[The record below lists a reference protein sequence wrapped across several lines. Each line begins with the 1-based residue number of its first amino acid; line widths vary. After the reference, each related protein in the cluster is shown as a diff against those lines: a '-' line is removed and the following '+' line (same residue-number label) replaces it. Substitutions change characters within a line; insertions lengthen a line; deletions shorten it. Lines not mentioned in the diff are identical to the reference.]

1 VESLEGIKVLV
12 VDDHEDITTLLA
24 EVLRHRRATVATAAS
39 GQEAVALFARFQP
52 DVIVSDIGT
61 PDGDGYQLLRM
72 VRTRSREHGGQT
84 PAIALTAKVALSD
97 QTRAKLA
104 GFSVHLAK
112 PVEPDRLCAA
122 IRQLFTDH
130 KR

>member
-1 VESLEGIKVLV
+1 MDSLDGIKVLV
-12 VDDHEDITTLLA
+12 VDDHEDITTLIA
-24 EVLRHRRATVATAAS
+24 EVLRNRRALVATAAS
-39 GQEAVALFARFQP
+39 GQEAVALLARFQP
-52 DVIVSDIGT
+52 DVIVSDIGM
-61 PDGDGYQLLRM
+61 PDGDGYQMLRM
-72 VRTRSREHGGQT
+72 VRTRTRENGGET

-122 IRQLFTDH
+122 IKQLVTEH

>member
-1 VESLEGIKVLV
+1 VGSREGSKVLV

-52 DVIVSDIGT
+52 DVIVSDIGM